1 MYYPASSVI
10 KKTEKGLLE
19 HPALHHAVPTPPH
32 LVTPIA
38 NRASSGQP
46 YPDHLRTVEPQPS
59 RQPQLSEKMPNVT
72 EQPECEPPSPDL
84 GLKQLPRGTNCDA
97 LLPAH
102 ATYKQGNRKERLEQQ
117 SKYLCPPQKKR
128 ASTRTFHR
136 RSASS
141 TVQPRKR
148 IDHFKMYE
156 EKKLWRLPKSWA
168 SSLEGT
174 LPGSRLHSAFSELS
188 VPVYAAVKGRASQ
201 IRSVPFTGESSDSS
215 DNEETSRTPLS
226 DRSSD
231 RSPKATAHGVH
242 RETSAESLLSDDYAV
257 PPDAVSTTA
266 DTLSLD
272 SLEPPPVLSRTH
284 QAQQCVPLPVPPCQ
298 EEPPA
303 LPPEERAEK
312 SGYLTKLGGK
322 LKTWKRR
329 WFVLANG
336 TLRYYKAQSDVG
348 RKPRGQISLDEVC
361 RVTRAHG
368 ATTFEIATEK
378 RSFYLTADCTSTMEE
393 WVRVLQHVLRSRQL
407 GGSHP
412 GGEARP
418 TVDGWVTKVKQHG
431 HARRCWGALVG
442 RTFLYFRTPADT
454 SPLGQ
459 IPLREARVEEVLHL
473 SDSSDTEE
481 AEAGGA
487 GLRPRGE
494 QASSFTVALL
504 PRNQSPTYLLF
515 PTRQEMDAWLYH
527 LTVVSAGENAS
538 GSQYEQLVSRLL
550 EVDGD
555 PGCVV
560 WRHPLLLY
568 AKEPLSQPLT
578 SLASEELQAQAVRLF
593 KSVQLFMG
601 VPLESS
607 GIDYH
612 VALAQNALA
621 QCLSCPALQN
631 ELFCQL
637 IKQTSPH
644 HHPGAAA
651 PGALGGGLSQHRLG
665 GVQQLLLCATQS
677 LFLCDSSSE
686 KGSPTGWQL
695 LSLAVALFPPR
706 NRTRWLLRRHL
717 LRHSDSRSE
726 PGQYA
731 SFCGRAL
738 ERALRAG
745 CPRECRPSR
754 TEVLSILQRNPF
766 HHSLPHSMPVHFL
779 NGSYQV
785 RGSPGPAARLPR
797 RARISSTSRS
807 ALGSGGGW
815 EGVLVGCTL
824 AGLQIPLPPFPS
836 RLKGGGVAISS
847 HKPALSVL
855 VGADRVPVVGF
866 DGSTTVDEFIGTLTQ
881 EAGLRDPS
889 QSGFALYSD
898 DPIDKG
904 VHHCLSLSTQRSDC
918 LLADEAYHCGAL
930 KLCDVISR
938 WEQALRER
946 HLGKVENTRVICLTF
961 RNRSLLLPFSPPHW
975 SRVWVLLCPRWP
987 TTGRGQEEGNGA
999 LPLGLPKLWLHN
1011 VGRGSLRGRSWPTPC
1026 GSPGKACVGV
1036 PGLKLFLRQQQKAE
1050 TERERLLTAYALHG
1064 ELMQGHFP
1072 LTHEMALEMAALMA
1086 QMEFGD
1092 GVRANKPQQQLLQQ
1106 ALDRFLPTQFHQP
1119 DSRSRQESAL
1129 GERWCALRGRPV
1141 QDCVRI
1147 YLNCVRKWPLCG
1159 ARLFAAKASMQGG
1172 GQRGTNTASSGSRD
1186 FLLLRPALEY
1196 LHQTEH
1202 AHCLPLVSLGRH
1214 IRSSSQG
1221 WGWWGLQGP
1230 RTEPLL
1236 LARPR
1241 DALGSDLHEP
1251 CPVLGSHLR
1260 CALPGGGAVHMKS
1273 KEQQSL
1279 WLAVSEDGISLLD
1292 CATLKQGTLRV
1303 GHFEGQ
1309 TCLSTT
1315 TLGCVVG
1322 V

>member
-1 MYYPASSVI
+1 MGEQVVRLAEEVVRLERELAQQRQLRAHQAQRAHAQAQAVRLWVAQRLRQLEEHNARLQEQNEHCNEQLEELRQRLAQLSEQLAASTGGPPDSDEAPPAYTQALLQHPTSCPGVRLERKRFRDVASLSTSSSMASPD
-10 KKTEKGLLE
+10 EDAGRKGWPPGGPGAGVPDGCRRGVVAPE
-19 HPALHHAVPTPPH
+19 EELHDYAEICTPSREVGPPLVVQDGGGRPPTPPLH
-32 LVTPIA
+32 RFPSWESRIYEVAA
-38 NRASSGQP
+38 NGIIQSLHSG
-46 YPDHLRTVEPQPS
+46 TS
-59 RQPQLSEKMPNVT
+59 
-72 EQPECEPPSPDL
+72 
-84 GLKQLPRGTNCDA
+84 G
-97 LLPAH
+97 
-102 ATYKQGNRKERLEQQ
+102 
-117 SKYLCPPQKKR
+117 
-128 ASTRTFHR
+128 
-136 RSASS
+136 
-141 TVQPRKR
+141 
-148 IDHFKMYE
+148 
-156 EKKLWRLPKSWA
+156 A

-201 IRSVPFTGESSDSS
+201 IRSMPFTGESSDSS

-231 RSPKATAHGVH
+231 RSPKATAHGVR

-284 QAQQCVPLPVPPCQ
+284 Q
-298 EEPPA
+298 EEPPV
-303 LPPEERAEK
+303 LPSEERAEK

-348 RKPRGQISLDEVC
+348 RKPRGQIALDEVC

-407 GGSHP
+407 GGGHP

-418 TVDGWVTKVKQHG
+418 TVDGWVTKVKHG
-431 HARRCWGALVG
+431 HARCCWGALVG

-481 AEAGGA
+481 AEAG

-665 GVQQLLLCATQS
+665 GVQLLLCATQS

-686 KGSPTGWQL
+686 KGSPTVDKAPLPPAPPSPPSQPPQQPADWVLVQGWQL

-779 NGSYQV
+779 NGAYQ
-785 RGSPGPAARLPR
+785 
-797 RARISSTSRS
+797 
-807 ALGSGGGW
+807 
-815 EGVLVGCTL
+815 
-824 AGLQIPLPPFPS
+824 
-836 RLKGGGVAISS
+836 
-847 HKPALSVL
+847 
-855 VGADRVPVVGF
+855 VVGF

-904 VHHCLSLSTQRSDC
+904 VHHCLSLSTQRGDC

-961 RNRSLLLPFSPPHW
+961 RNR
-975 SRVWVLLCPRWP
+975 
-987 TTGRGQEEGNGA
+987 
-999 LPLGLPKLWLHN
+999 
-1011 VGRGSLRGRSWPTPC
+1011 
-1026 GSPGKACVGV
+1026 
-1036 PGLKLFLRQQQKAE
+1036 LFLRQQQKAE

-1159 ARLFAAKASMQGG
+1159 ARLFAAK
-1172 GQRGTNTASSGSRD
+1172 
-1186 FLLLRPALEY
+1186 
-1196 LHQTEH
+1196 
-1202 AHCLPLVSLGRH
+1202 
-1214 IRSSSQG
+1214 
-1221 WGWWGLQGP
+1221 
-1230 RTEPLL
+1230 
-1236 LARPR
+1236 
-1241 DALGSDLHEP
+1241 
-1251 CPVLGSHLR
+1251 
-1260 CALPGGGAVHMKS
+1260 MKS

-1292 CATLKQGTLRV
+1292 CATLHPWVRHPYSSVMTFGGCQEDFMLVVCPEVAGEPCTERLLFAMPKPQVLEVTLLVADYMNALGATGASVAHGGGGGLGVAGRAGV
-1303 GHFEGQ
+1303 GLHPCSSA
-1309 TCLSTT
+1309 TSSPALSTT
-1315 TLGCVVG
+1315 SSRRPLLPTPDS
-1322 V
+1322 